1 MQIMHQYM
9 KDLFSCKV
17 HVILTPRDMLTILC
31 LKVVSVNLCSSPQK
45 PSPPPP
51 PPDWSKEP
59 GKVHFLTNETW
70 EKFKEEHSAVLV
82 MLFSPRK

>member
-1 MQIMHQYM
+1 M
-9 KDLFSCKV
+9 KINSDTKLVESVC
-17 HVILTPRDMLTILC
+17 LC
-31 LKVVSVNLCSSPQK
+31 PSPQK
-45 PSPPPP
+45 PAPPPP

-70 EKFKEEHSAVLV
+70 DKFIEERSSVLV